1 MWKRGKA
8 DSDFRFPLLESRY
21 TGSVF
26 PKSTAIIKIN
36 KMRGVLH
43 FLIGLTVI
51 FCIECKVKQD
61 TIDGAIVNSKVD
73 RKIDVSTHLVKMS
86 TSITLENTGKSP
98 IKSFLYALEPSLQNY
113 LSIITA
119 NVSTNAVIAL
129 FIVQFLSETC
139 TFFLLPVHSATIIL
153 N

>member
-1 MWKRGKA
+1 
-8 DSDFRFPLLESRY
+8 
-21 TGSVF
+21 
-26 PKSTAIIKIN
+26 
-36 KMRGVLH
+36 MRGVLH

-51 FCIECKVKQD
+51 VCIECKVKQD